1 MMDETRSRIY
11 SALSCAEEI
20 RLEYGTTMFPALY
33 HRLILP
39 VSNGYFRS
47 VQVDMIDHEA
57 FKYLHRSKDGL
68 G

>member
-20 RLEYGTTMFPALY
+20 RLEYGTTMF
-33 HRLILP
+33 
-39 VSNGYFRS
+39 RS